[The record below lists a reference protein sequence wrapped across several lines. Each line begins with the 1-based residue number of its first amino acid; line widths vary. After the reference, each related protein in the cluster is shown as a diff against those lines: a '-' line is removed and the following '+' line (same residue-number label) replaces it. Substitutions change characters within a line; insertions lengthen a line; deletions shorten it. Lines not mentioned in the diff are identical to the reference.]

1 MYKNVLR
8 LVKLSSEEL
17 FKRLF
22 YFYPPRIGL
31 WSFFHYSIRWYI
43 FTRVRHILFVNRAI
57 LFLSGTLQPQ
67 LMNSKISELV
77 LIYNKMY
84 QKLAQT
90 FILVTNVLPN
100 TVVSLDY
107 NKKTAF
113 YSDNGILALGYTLI
127 FSFITFG
134 KTFIFFSFLT
144 DIDLFYVKP
153 FICKQY

>member
-1 MYKNVLR
+1 
-8 LVKLSSEEL
+8 
-17 FKRLF
+17 
-22 YFYPPRIGL
+22 
-31 WSFFHYSIRWYI
+31 
-43 FTRVRHILFVNRAI
+43 
-57 LFLSGTLQPQ
+57 
-67 LMNSKISELV
+67 MNSKISELV
-77 LIYNKMY
+77 LIYNKRY
-84 QKLAQT
+84 QQLAQT

-144 DIDLFYVKP
+144 DIDLFYIKP